1 MSEGTC
7 DQVYL
12 ALRLASLSLYLDRE
26 EPLPFIVDDIL
37 VNFDDQRSLATLRVL
52 VEFSKRTQVIMF
64 THHQHIVELA
74 REHFDPEDV
83 FFNSLI
89 ESETQL
95 LPLAKQ
101 TTLSGLR
108 LTP

>member
-12 ALRLASLSLYLDRE
+12 ALRLAGLYLYLDKE

-52 VEFSKRTQVIMF
+52 AELSRRTQIIMF
-64 THHQHIVELA
+64 THHDHIVDLA
-74 REHFDPEDV
+74 REHLDAELVFTNALADDPDT
-83 FFNSLI
+83 LA
-89 ESETQL
+89 
-95 LPLAKQ
+95 LPSHAQ
-101 TTLSGLR
+101 IGS
-108 LTP
+108 PAYN